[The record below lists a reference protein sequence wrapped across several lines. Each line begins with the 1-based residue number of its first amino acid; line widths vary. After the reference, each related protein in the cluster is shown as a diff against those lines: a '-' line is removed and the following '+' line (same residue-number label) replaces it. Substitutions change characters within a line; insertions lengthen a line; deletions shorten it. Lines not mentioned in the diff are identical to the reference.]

1 MSITISRVPAVPEF
15 NIGPPMVN
23 VTEPE
28 GMVEV
33 CITTSSPLARN
44 IVVTAVTGPKSGAAN
59 QATGMIGSKYI
70 AAIEIDHEDLVRIAA
85 NKKITL

>member
-1 MSITISRVPAVPEF
+1 MSIAISHVPTVPEF

-33 CITTSSPLARN
+33 CITTNSPLARN

-59 QATGMIGSKYI
+59 QATGMDIGSKYV
-70 AAIEIDHEDLVRIAA
+70 AAIERFR
-85 NKKITL
+85 N